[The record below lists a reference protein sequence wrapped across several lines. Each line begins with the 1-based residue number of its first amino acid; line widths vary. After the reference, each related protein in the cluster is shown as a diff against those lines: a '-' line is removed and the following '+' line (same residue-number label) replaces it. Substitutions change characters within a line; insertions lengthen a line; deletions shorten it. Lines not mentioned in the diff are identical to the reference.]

1 VSRPSRRDQ
10 VVVLRGVPWEQYDA
24 LAAAREESA
33 RPRMAYLDG
42 LLEIMSVGPKHEF
55 DKKLIARLL
64 EAHAEERDVALNGF
78 GQTTYRDEEKG
89 GGLEPDECY
98 CVGDSKPV
106 PDLCIE
112 VFYTSGGIDKLEIY
126 RRIEVPEVWFWAK
139 GAFWVYRFADAR
151 YEKVERSL
159 WLPDLDLVEIAR
171 IVRETD
177 HAHQTEAV
185 RAYRRALRSRPATRP
200 VARLSLVERDITP
213 VSPVSPTS
221 APSSPRAP
229 RGTRS
234 GKAR

>member
-1 VSRPSRRDQ
+1 
-10 VVVLRGVPWEQYDA
+10 
-24 LAAAREESA
+24 
-33 RPRMAYLDG
+33 MAYLDG
-42 LLEIMSVGPKHEF
+42 FLEIMSVGPKHEF
-55 DKKLIARLL
+55 DKKLIARLI
-64 EAHAEERDVALNGF
+64 EAHAEERDVPLNGF
-78 GQTTYRDEEKG
+78 GQTTYRDETKR

-126 RRIEVPEVWFWAK
+126 RRIEVPEVWFWAS
-139 GAFWVYRFADAR
+139 GAFWLYRFTGPR

-171 IVRETD
+171 IVQETD

-185 RAYRRALRSRPATRP
+185 RGYRRALRSRTPIMTGGPRASNDR
-200 VARLSLVERDITP
+200 VALLTVGDRDITP
-213 VSPVSPTS
+213 VSG
-221 APSSPRAP
+221 APSSPRSP

-234 GKAR
+234 GKTR